1 MKNKNLAKRGIR
13 KAYKAMKKIIDKN
26 MIQSKSLKGLT
37 TETKKIELANQY
49 LDKAF
54 NNEKQP
60 N

>member
-1 MKNKNLAKRGIR
+1 MKNKKLAKRGIN

-37 TETKKIELANQY
+37 TETSKIELANEY
-49 LDKAF
+49 LEKAF